1 MTGSEFVVLLLPA
14 AGVVGDD
21 GRFRFPSSL
30 NGTSANNL
38 VWWNCTEVLSLRRLL
53 PRKAA
58 AVTGSGGAGEK
69 AATVEGKDSRLE
81 KGLKR
86 ALVPPALSS
95 QGVYRSGS
103 EEKKLKAIKP

>member
-1 MTGSEFVVLLLPA
+1 MLLLPA

-38 VWWNCTEVLSLRRLL
+38 VWWNCTEVLSLRRFL

-69 AATVEGKDSRLE
+69 AATVEGKDARLE

-86 ALVPPALSS
+86 ALVLPPALSS